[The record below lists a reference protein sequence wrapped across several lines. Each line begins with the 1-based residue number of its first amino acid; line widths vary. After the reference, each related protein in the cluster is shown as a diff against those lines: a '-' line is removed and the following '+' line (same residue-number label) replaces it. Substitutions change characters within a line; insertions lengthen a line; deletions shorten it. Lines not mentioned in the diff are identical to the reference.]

1 MQGDPVILPLT
12 PLQEKHIRYSTFGR
26 EGTRTGSA
34 TKVGLE
40 IGGLQKLSPKM
51 LSPVRGP
58 RQIAE
63 NTSVVSLGRDLLLPS
78 DLVKDRWR
86 VIRKLGGG
94 GFGEIYE
101 AIDTKVKYELVHMP
115 EAQLSL
121 KRLMDRNICNACA
134 SKVESNGLGTRQDYP
149 MSGTSERDK
158 MQPSGVVSDSGIGF
172 QPCSSEIQ
180 LQATR
185 INSAGTTTSGS
196 LSSRRL
202 GISNT
207 ENPTALSGAKSK
219 LTGSNEP
226 HTSPFKH
233 GLFNSKS
240 PISFDSQDRP
250 LFCISCGL
258 QLPSNRSRLSASSH
272 RNENCASSD
281 SGISTTMAE
290 AADYRVAI
298 KVESNRQPRQVLR
311 MEVAVLRRLQGKP
324 HVCQLLGCGKNSRF
338 NYMVMTL
345 QGKNLAELRRAL
357 STPVFSLGTA
367 FRLAVQCLDA
377 LHTIHEAGFLHR
389 DVKPSN
395 FAIQRLR
402 NHDRSAGLQVIALDF
417 GLARPYTVAGPG
429 SEVRNPRPIAG
440 FRGTVRY
447 ASIHAHQHRDLARR
461 DDLWSLFYMF
471 VEFITGQL
479 PWRRIRDKELVG
491 QMKVAVDH
499 KELAIKAGIPN
510 KIAETWTGH
519 LSSLE
524 YKSKPDYSLLGNSLL
539 DWLTEQNVQ
548 WNDAYDW
555 EQSRNDF
562 TSFGVSSVNQDI
574 KENMNEQR
582 DTKLFQ
588 EVQYLHT
595 LRPTIPKPSLENSP
609 DKCPKTMRGRP
620 VTLKSAN
627 SHTQLQTVY
636 KSHSANRSQG
646 QPQAHSEAGGNGRSD
661 FAILEDLDLGN
672 VNHSS
677 ATRLAGQQ
685 KTTCYVDALTE
696 FSHGN
701 KDHESPNQ
709 SAVCELSHAKPISN
723 VNAPLFGT
731 VATTNI
737 NPPEEPVEIEVIASL
752 SSTSS
757 LVSSYEGDRIRKT
770 PTKSKSLATKAE
782 NQTSHCDPVKAD
794 AKSETNV
801 INCARADRPVIGDDP
816 NFIKTNNSD
825 EPPGDDHKGE
835 NDQQSLLL
843 KEHSESN
850 SLLDCVKQK
859 LNRTTASSCL
869 QHNPRAKIQE
879 LIQNLLAKRREQQ
892 TAQGRSPE
900 SPLLG
905 IHDEHSHG
913 NCALEGSSQTLAD
926 LNPVPRPNS
935 TKTCRTGSTLSTR
948 LFTDQV
954 PATDGCVSSYQSN
967 TDLCTLNPTEGPIT
981 HSTFQATGPQRS
993 ISFLRL
999 SVNQFPMRTA
1009 SGHHTLLTVPRRNKI
1024 SLSSPKTFRVQPQ
1037 QMTGKSTAGNQHNLM
1052 TKESNSQ
1059 SELLPDAQISKPT
1072 PVPRKKRTVY
1082 LMTKGFEARPL
1093 TPPQT
1098 NTTQTVRDLRYNGL
1112 EQCGKQDSQSVDMP
1126 EANSSQL
1133 AQMTTILTDCAHRIQ
1148 SNSNKRKQALHYKM
1162 SASSLTT
1169 RQLLES
1175 PNRTRHL
1182 GIQSPHTTPERA
1194 GSGPTSLNERPNKAA
1209 TKTSITSNE
1218 NHSYGGAFGPNL
1230 TKPTKVELITVER
1243 NLTESKI
1250 SASELR
1256 QVPKV
1261 QQTPKGIT
1269 TQKSD
1274 CTKST
1279 NSTQRQTL
1287 LPNTRAWNNR
1297 RSTSQPINDSAN
1309 GSCSRASLMHKKPLS
1324 SDRVGAVVQAG
1335 KEHGQT
1341 VTTRPPLRTTL
1352 RSSSVLVPR
1361 TPIAGGAL
1369 MIKKKVEQSKP
1380 LAIMLTE
1387 EQNNHAEHTSTEH
1400 VGPIGKRLSAT
1411 LRSGRTRSRLHSESS
1426 YSVETSSPTGTV
1438 QDIACVRLR
1447 PCAPRPHSADRCL
1460 TRLVH
1465 QQTSVYVQ
1473 GSCQEQQKVVREP
1486 EFCGTRKYRAFHGSS
1501 SSLSTGAILQGAL
1514 TPVFMPHA
1522 TYGHPVHRK
1531 RLRPNLMLYD
1541 HHNRQPNL

>member
-26 EGTRTGSA
+26 EGTRTGSV

-58 RQIAE
+58 RPIAE
-63 NTSVVSLGRDLLLPS
+63 NTSASSLGRDLLLPS

-121 KRLMDRNICNACA
+121 KRLVDRNICNACA
-134 SKVESNGLGTRQDYP
+134 SKVESNGFGTRQDYP
-149 MSGTSERDK
+149 VSGTSERDK
-158 MQPSGVVSDSGIGF
+158 LQPSGVVSDSGIGF

-196 LSSRRL
+196 LSSRRM
-202 GISNT
+202 GSSNT

-226 HTSPFKH
+226 HTPPFKH

-250 LFCISCGL
+250 LSCISCGL
-258 QLPSNRSRLSASSH
+258 QLPSNRPQLSAGNH

-377 LHTIHEAGFLHR
+377 LHTLHEAGFLHR

-402 NHDRSAGLQVIALDF
+402 NHDRSVGLQVIALDF

-510 KIAETWTGH
+510 KIAETWTAH

-539 DWLTEQNVQ
+539 DWLTEQNIQ

-562 TSFGVSSVNQDI
+562 TSFGVSSVNQDL

-582 DTKLFQ
+582 DAKLFQ
-588 EVQYLHT
+588 EVQYLQT
-595 LRPTIPKPSLENSP
+595 LRPTIPKPSLESCP

-627 SHTQLQTVY
+627 SHTQLQTAY
-636 KSHSANRSQG
+636 KSRSANRS
-646 QPQAHSEAGGNGRSD
+646 QAHSEAGGNGRSD

-672 VNHSS
+672 ANHSS

-685 KTTCYVDALTE
+685 KTTCYVDVLTE
-696 FSHGN
+696 FSHGK
-701 KDHESPNQ
+701 KDHESQNQ
-709 SAVCELSHAKPISN
+709 SAVCELSHAEPISK

-757 LVSSYEGDRIRKT
+757 LVSSYEGDRIGKT
-770 PTKSKSLATKAE
+770 TSNSKSPATKAK
-782 NQTSHCDPVKAD
+782 NQTPLCDLVKAN
-794 AKSETNV
+794 AESEANV
-801 INCARADRPVIGDDP
+801 INCVRADRPVINDDLKS
-816 NFIKTNNSD
+816 IRTTNSD
-825 EPPGDDHKGE
+825 EPPVVDRIGE

-859 LNRTTASSCL
+859 LNRTTPSSCL

-879 LIQNLLAKRREQQ
+879 LIQNLLAKRREQH
-892 TAQGRSPE
+892 TAQRRSPE
-900 SPLLG
+900 SSLLG
-905 IHDEHSHG
+905 IHDELTHG
-913 NCALEGSSQTLAD
+913 NYAPDGSLQTVTG

-935 TKTCRTGSTLSTR
+935 SKTCRTGSTLCTR

-954 PATDGCVSSYQSN
+954 PATDGCVSSYLSN
-967 TDLCTLNPTEGPIT
+967 TDLCTLNQTEEPVT
-981 HSTFQATGPQRS
+981 HSTFQATGPHKS

-1024 SLSSPKTFRVQPQ
+1024 SLGSPKTFRVQPQ
-1037 QMTGKSTAGNQHNLM
+1037 QMTSKGAAGNQHTLR
-1052 TKESNSQ
+1052 TKELNSQ
-1059 SELLPDAQISKPT
+1059 SELLPDAQINKPT

-1098 NTTQTVRDLRYNGL
+1098 NVTQTVRDLRYNGL
-1112 EQCGKQDSQSVDMP
+1112 EQCGKQDGKSVDMP
-1126 EANSSQL
+1126 ESNSSQL
-1133 AQMTTILTDCAHRIQ
+1133 AQLTTTLTDCAHQIK
-1148 SNSNKRKQALHYKM
+1148 SNPNKRKQALHYKM

-1175 PNRTRHL
+1175 SSRTRHL
-1182 GIQSPHTTPERA
+1182 GIQSPRTPPEIA
-1194 GSGPTSLNERPNKAA
+1194 GSGHSSVNERPNKAA
-1209 TKTSITSNE
+1209 TKTSISSNE
-1218 NHSYGGAFGPNL
+1218 NHSYGGAFGANL

-1243 NLTESKI
+1243 NLTEPKI
-1250 SASELR
+1250 TASELC

-1261 QQTPKGIT
+1261 QQTQKGIT
-1269 TQKSD
+1269 TQTSD
-1274 CTKST
+1274 CKKSP

-1287 LPNTRAWNNR
+1287 LPNTKAWGTR
-1297 RSTSQPINDSAN
+1297 RSNSQPINDSAN
-1309 GSCSRASLMHKKPLS
+1309 DSFYRMSVTHKKPLS
-1324 SDRVGAVVQAG
+1324 SDLVSTLVQAG
-1335 KEHGQT
+1335 KEHRQAL
-1341 VTTRPPLRTTL
+1341 TTRPPLRTTL

-1369 MIKKKVEQSKP
+1369 MTKKKVEQPKP
-1380 LAIMLTE
+1380 VPITLTE
-1387 EQNNHAEHTSTEH
+1387 EQNNQAGHNSTEH
-1400 VGPIGKRLSAT
+1400 FGPVGKRLSAT

-1426 YSVETSSPTGTV
+1426 YSGEASSPIGTA
-1438 QDIACVRLR
+1438 QDISCVRLR

-1465 QQTSVYVQ
+1465 QQRSVYVQ
-1473 GSCQEQQKVVREP
+1473 EPCQEQQKVVKEP
-1486 EFCGTRKYRAFHGSS
+1486 EFCGTRKYRACHGSS
-1501 SSLSTGAILQGAL
+1501 GSLSTGAILQGAL

-1522 TYGHPVHRK
+1522 TCAHPIYRK